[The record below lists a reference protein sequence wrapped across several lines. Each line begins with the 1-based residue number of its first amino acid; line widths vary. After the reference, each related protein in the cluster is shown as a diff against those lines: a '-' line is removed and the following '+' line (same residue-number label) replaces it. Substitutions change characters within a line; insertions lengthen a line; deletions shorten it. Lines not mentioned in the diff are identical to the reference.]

1 MGKGAATLN
10 DSVVIIG
17 AKSNKKGE
25 PLQMQRKSIHSLV
38 NQVFD
43 DGVVFELAHSDNFGC
58 GGDNDPK
65 DRV

>member
-1 MGKGAATLN
+1 MIIQGNNKDSGNRAINKVDNKMGKGAATLN

-38 NQVFD
+38 N
-43 DGVVFELAHSDNFGC
+43 
-58 GGDNDPK
+58 
-65 DRV
+65 